1 MRIAR
6 ILAMIPYVVGR
17 DGATIE
23 DLRDRFGYGSD
34 ADVVNDLQ
42 LIFLTGLPGYGPGE
56 LIDVDIF
63 EDEVTIESADYFSR
77 PMRLTPAEALGL
89 LAAGSTFIASN
100 QASSDLRSAI
110 DKLSHAIG
118 AELDDRVLVD
128 VPTPPTV
135 AVLQTAIGETRL
147 VEITY
152 VAMSTN
158 EQTRRV
164 VEGESVFFNLGKWY
178 FSGFCRYADAD
189 RLFRVDRIDTI
200 EILDGLYEPSVADAS
215 SIVRYESSPDDHV
228 VEFTVGPGSR
238 WVTEYYPVEAS
249 PLPDGGQRVTMRVSD
264 PLVAARLLL
273 RLGSDANL
281 VEGDAVAASLADL
294 RERVLLRY
302 V

>member
-1 MRIAR
+1 M
-6 ILAMIPYVVGR
+6 
-17 DGATIE
+17 
-23 DLRDRFGYGSD
+23 
-34 ADVVNDLQ
+34 
-42 LIFLTGLPGYGPGE
+42 
-56 LIDVDIF
+56 
-63 EDEVTIESADYFSR
+63 
-77 PMRLTPAEALGL
+77 
-89 LAAGSTFIASN
+89 
-100 QASSDLRSAI
+100 
-110 DKLSHAIG
+110 
-118 AELDDRVLVD
+118 DDRVLVD

-158 EQTRRV
+158 EQTKRV

-189 RLFRVDRIDTI
+189 RLFRVDRIDPI
-200 EILDGLYEPSVADAS
+200 EILAGLYEPSVADAS

-249 PLPDGGQRVTMRVSD
+249 PRADGGQRVAMRVSD

-294 RERVLLRY
+294 RARVLLRY
-302 V
+302 A